1 MQDMV
6 ESISPNKEKRNDV
19 MFVNQRLESTYEKC
33 SFFGNNNEILSK
45 IWYNISTEKPKKA
58 SDFNEQ

>member
-1 MQDMV
+1 MQGMEV
-6 ESISPNKEKRNDV
+6 SVSPNKKRE
-19 MFVNQRLESTYEKC
+19 MTGILVNQKFESTYEKC

-58 SDFNEQ
+58 SDFNE